1 MDKKRLDVSEELLQN
16 LPLEDFVEFK
26 IEVDDLINKIDD
38 ILEICETSLNS

>member
-16 LPLEDFVEFK
+16 LPLDDFVELK

>member
-1 MDKKRLDVSEELLQN
+1 MDKKRLDVSEEFLQN
-16 LPLEDFVEFK
+16 LPLEDFVELK

>member
-16 LPLEDFVEFK
+16 LPLEDFVELK
-26 IEVDDLINKIDD
+26 IEVDGLINKIDD